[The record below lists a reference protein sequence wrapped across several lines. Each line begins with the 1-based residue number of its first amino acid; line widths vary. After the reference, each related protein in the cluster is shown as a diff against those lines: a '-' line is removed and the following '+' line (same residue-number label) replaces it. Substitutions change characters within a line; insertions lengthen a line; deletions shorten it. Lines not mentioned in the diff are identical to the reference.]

1 MVYVVFKYVIISR
14 QDIIPF
20 RGNTSAKAQNFLECG
35 EKMNNIQI
43 FNYNG
48 KPVRTV
54 SFPDGSDGFIGKDI
68 CDVLEISNSRDAIAR
83 LDDDEKG
90 VVLTDTPGGVQELQ
104 AVTESGLYSLVLT
117 SRKPEA
123 KAFKRWI
130 THEVLPSIRKHGMY
144 ATDQLLDNP
153 DFAIEVFQRLKAERE
168 RTKVLEIENAKKTQ
182 IINELQPKATY
193 YDLVLQN
200 KSLLPITKIA
210 KDYGMSGKTMNKL
223 LHELGVQYKMG
234 DTWLLYQEHAS
245 KGFTQSK
252 THVIDSGNSKLNT
265 YWTQKGRLFIY
276 DLLKTE
282 KGILPLIERQQSA

>member
-1 MVYVVFKYVIISR
+1 
-14 QDIIPF
+14 
-20 RGNTSAKAQNFLECG
+20 
-35 EKMNNIQI
+35 MNQLQS

-48 KPVRTV
+48 SPVRTV
-54 SFPDGSDGFIGKDI
+54 KFPNGNDGFIAKDV
-68 CDVLEISNSRDAIAR
+68 CDILDLGNPSQTLTR
-83 LDDDEKG
+83 LDEDEKG
-90 VVLTDTPGGVQELQ
+90 IISTDTPGGVQELQ
-104 AVTESGLYSLVLT
+104 AVTESGLYSLVLG

-123 KAFKRWI
+123 KQFKRWV
-130 THEVLPSIRKHGMY
+130 THEVLPMIRKHGMY